1 MLLYSP
7 KIREDL
13 IPQLY
18 RLAKGLHMPMTRLVN
33 ALLMHGIE
41 RMEQGVENVKEPPV
55 GGSPRKPRTKRRGHY
70 GRYERKTTAP

>member
-18 RLAKGLHMPMTRLVN
+18 RLAKRLEMPMTRLVN

-41 RMEQGVENVKEPPV
+41 RVEQGVENVKEPPD
-55 GGSPRKPRTKRRGHY
+55 GSSPRKQHTKRRGQY
-70 GRYERKTTAP
+70 GRPERKTTAP